1 MPRLLVLQHIGCEPL
16 GLIEPALKERGM
28 EYRYVRLFAGEA
40 IPKDLS
46 GWDGLIALGG
56 PMSANDGERLGF
68 IDDELRLLTKLLEAG
83 MPALGICLGAQLIA
97 KAAGAKVIA
106 GEEKEIGWYPLTLTE
121 EGKKD
126 RLLDGLPGTFPV
138 FQWHGETFDIPS
150 GAVCLAGSERYS
162 NQAFRLGEKEYGL
175 QFHLETTQ
183 PMIIEWL
190 DLYRDTH
197 RQCGGGG
204 AARGAGD
211 GTTPSPE
218 AEAGPCPRQVWAPAF
233 CAVGSSRRRPA
244 VCPPHPLP

>member
-1 MPRLLVLQHIGCEPL
+1 MPRLLVLQNVFCEHL

-28 EYRYVRLFAGEA
+28 EYRYVRPFADEP
-40 IPKDLS
+40 IPKDLA
-46 GWDGLIALGG
+46 GWDGVIVLGG

-68 IDDELRLLTKLLEAG
+68 VADELRLLAKVLEAS

-162 NQAFRLGEKEYGL
+162 NQAFRLGEKVYGL

-190 DLYRDTH
+190 DLYRDEH
-197 RQCGGGG
+197 AKCGGMVQGR
-204 AARGAGD
+204 AAVMAK
-211 GTTPSPE
+211 TALLKSA
-218 AEAGPCPRQVWAPAF
+218 AEQRARQVFGRYFASI
-233 CAVGSSRRRPA
+233 G
-244 VCPPHPLP
+244 